1 MVAKQWA
8 ELGGK
13 ELRYL
18 DQTWECTGEVDVRQ
32 SGELLAVEAKQVDD
46 VKRSTATLYFAIQ
59 NSTDSL
65 NPGALGDHF
74 DTLGQADGEQYL
86 ELRTEGKTY
95 RYVLQR
101 MEYQ

>member
-1 MVAKQWA
+1 MVVKQWA

-32 SGELLAVEAKQVDD
+32 SGELLGVEAKQVDD
-46 VKRSTATLYFAIQ
+46 VKHSTATLYFAIQ

-86 ELRTEGKTY
+86 ELRTEGRTY